1 MVRINRLLAG
11 TAMVVAFYG
20 PAAELLAQSTSVR
33 SMAPPPPTV
42 QVPIHRSILQQPPE
56 PRHRAQRS
64 TAPRENAPAARAQ
77 VAPIASPPPMPPARA
92 QVEPK
97 ADTPLPPARAQA
109 EPAAEPPRAVPPV
122 AHDDPAPAVA
132 PVQASENRG
141 LDIKGTIEK
150 LFGASDAQIAE
161 QLRAQASGKALER
174 HVSRPAER
182 VAMEKFYA
190 ARNYAPLWIKDGA
203 LTPRAKG
210 AIARLKNAR
219 ADGLDPADYPTP
231 DFASLNSAAALASG
245 DVKLTADILE
255 FARHLQ
261 TGRIAP
267 RRVLAEVDYGDHT
280 PDPAD
285 ILKKVSDSRDINAT
299 LESFN
304 PPHEGFRQLKA
315 KLAGL
320 SAMASAGEPENR
332 IPSGPV
338 LKPGMKDARVP
349 ALRQKL
355 HTPGKAGD
363 TGYDKR
369 LAYAVKLQ
377 QQRAGLPPN
386 GHLDGKTL
394 AAING
399 PKLNQQVDIV
409 AANMERWRWLPRDL
423 GKTYVMVNIPDYSLK
438 VARGDE
444 IVWRTK
450 IVAGKP
456 NTQTPLTSGPMHDVI
471 VNPSWY
477 VPQSIIQNELLPL
490 YDSDPKIFERMGL
503 EVKRGPDGHIN
514 VVQPPGAANA
524 LGRIKFAFHNK
535 FQVYLH
541 DTPEKRLFSYERRA
555 FSHGCMRVEDPTK
568 FGEVILSLAMSGSTP
583 NSRQISQ
590 MFGHEEKSFKLQQRP
605 MVHLT
610 YQTAFVDDAGKLQ
623 LRNDI
628 YGFDHRIQTILNS
641 SERKIADIAPPQ
653 ESKQDLV
660 QMRTTQDALSRV
672 ERREAGNPLVFFER
686 LFR

>member
-11 TAMVVAFYG
+11 TAMIVAFSG
-20 PAAELLAQSTSVR
+20 PAAELFAQSPSVR

-42 QVPIHRSILQQPPE
+42 QVPIRRNIVQTPPE
-56 PRHRAQRS
+56 PRHRAQRPAV
-64 TAPRENAPAARAQ
+64 TRDDAPAARAQ
-77 VAPIASPPPMPPARA
+77 VGPAANPPPMPPARA
-92 QVEPK
+92 QVEP
-97 ADTPLPPARAQA
+97 
-109 EPAAEPPRAVPPV
+109 PRPV
-122 AHDDPAPAVA
+122 APVAAHEDAAPAVA
-132 PVQASENRG
+132 PVQSNAADANNNG
-141 LDIKGTIEK
+141 LGIKETIGK
-150 LFGASDAQIAE
+150 LFGASDAQIAGE
-161 QLRAQASGKALER
+161 LRAQASGKALER
-174 HVSRPAER
+174 HVSRPDER
-182 VAMEKFYA
+182 AAMEKFYA
-190 ARNYAPLWIKDGA
+190 ARNYAPLWINDGA
-203 LTPRAKG
+203 LTPRARD

-219 ADGLDPADYPTP
+219 ADGLDPADYQTP
-231 DFASLNSAAALASG
+231 DFASLNSAGALAAG
-245 DVKLTADILE
+245 DIKLTADILE

-261 TGRIAP
+261 SGRISP
-267 RRVLAEVDYGDHT
+267 RRVVAEVDYGDHT
-280 PDPAD
+280 PEPAD

-304 PPHEGFRQLKA
+304 PPHDGFRQLKA

-320 SAMASAGEPENR
+320 TAMASAGEPEDR
-332 IPSGPV
+332 IPSGPL

-363 TGYDKR
+363 TTYDKR

-377 QQRAGLPPN
+377 QQRAGLAAN
-386 GHLDGKTL
+386 AMVDGKTL

-399 PKLNQQVDIV
+399 PKPSQQVDIV

-438 VARGDE
+438 VARGHE

-477 VPQSIIQNELLPL
+477 VPQSIINNELLPL
-490 YDSDPKIFERMGL
+490 YESDPKIFERMGL

-568 FGEVILSLAMSGSTP
+568 FGEVILSLAMSGP
-583 NSRQISQ
+583 MPDSRQINQ
-590 MFGHEEKSFKLQQRP
+590 MFGHEEKNFKLQQRP

-628 YGFDHRIQTILNS
+628 YGFDQRIHTILTS
-641 SERKIADIAPPQ
+641 SERKIADVPPPQ
-653 ESKQDLV
+653 EAKQDVAQL
-660 QMRTTQDALSRV
+660 RTTQDALRRV
-672 ERREAGNPLVFFER
+672 ERREAGNPLMFFER